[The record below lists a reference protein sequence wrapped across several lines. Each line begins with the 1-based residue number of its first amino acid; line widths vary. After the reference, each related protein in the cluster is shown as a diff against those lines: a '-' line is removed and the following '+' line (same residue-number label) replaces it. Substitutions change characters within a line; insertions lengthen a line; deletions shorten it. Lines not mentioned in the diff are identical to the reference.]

1 MARILKR
8 DKFQKGENVIARRY
22 DNARE
27 AINGIKEDLFS

>member
-8 DKFQKGENVIARRY
+8 DRLQKGEDVIAGRY

-27 AINGIKEDLFS
+27 AIKGIKEDLFS